1 MDTFH
6 LRIVTPTRAYI
17 EKDVEVL
24 TTTASSM
31 GELSLYAHHADLIA
45 ALDICPL
52 ILKANGH
59 IDYYAI
65 SGGVLTVTQ
74 ATNTAVL
81 ILNSIESLDE
91 IDLQRAVAS
100 KVAAEKLLGEV
111 KTPREAI
118 EMERQIK
125 RAINRINIKNNY
137 KNV

>member
-1 MDTFH
+1 
-6 LRIVTPTRAYI
+6 
-17 EKDVEVL
+17 
-24 TTTASSM
+24 
-31 GELSLYAHHADLIA
+31 
-45 ALDICPL
+45 
-52 ILKANGH
+52 
-59 IDYYAI
+59 
-65 SGGVLTVTQ
+65 
-74 ATNTAVL
+74 VL

-91 IDLQRAVAS
+91 IDLQRAIAS